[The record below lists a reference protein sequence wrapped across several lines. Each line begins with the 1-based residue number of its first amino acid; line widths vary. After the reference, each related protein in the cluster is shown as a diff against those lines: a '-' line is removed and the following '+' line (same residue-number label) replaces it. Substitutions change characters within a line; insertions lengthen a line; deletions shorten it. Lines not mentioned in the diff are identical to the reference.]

1 VTLIDPEPG
10 DYVVRVLPF
19 TDPPGANST
28 TFTLR
33 NFVVGPNLGN
43 FTVTPANA
51 TVTTNTPI
59 TLTASWSGL
68 TPSTRYLGF
77 IGYVDGSG
85 TVVRIN

>member
-1 VTLIDPEPG
+1 VTIDPEPG
-10 DYVVRVLPF
+10 DYDVRVLPF
-19 TDPPGANST
+19 ADPPRSTST

-43 FTVTPANA
+43 FTVTPKNA
-51 TVTTNTPI
+51 RVTTNTPI